1 MARSDSLS
9 RLSGM
14 TLFSAAATLLLILD
28 PFGNIVMFNAI
39 LSKVPEERRRKVLL
53 REVLIAFGILMAFLL
68 LGAQLLNFLGLEQ
81 SSLSLA
87 GGILLFLIAIG
98 MVFPNRAVQLG
109 VPGDDEP
116 FIVPLATPMI
126 AGPSGI
132 AFLLLLAS
140 KEPARMGEWMI
151 ALIAASAVSAGI
163 LIMGERV
170 ARMLGTRGMR
180 AAERLM
186 GMLLILIA
194 VQMMADGIS
203 LYWLSLQEAQAA
215 AQLEVS

>member
-1 MARSDSLS
+1 
-9 RLSGM
+9 M
-14 TLFSAAATLLLILD
+14 TLFSAAATLLLIID
-28 PFGNIVMFNAI
+28 PFGNVVMFNSI
-39 LSKVPEERRRKVLL
+39 LSKIPVERRRKVLI
-53 REVLIAFGILMAFLL
+53 REVLIAFGVLMTFLL
-68 LGAQLLNFLGLEQ
+68 VGAPLLSFLGLEQ

-116 FIVPLATPMI
+116 FIVPLAIPMI

-140 KEPARMGEWMI
+140 KEPGRLPEWI
-151 ALIAASAVSAGI
+151 AALTAASAISAGI
-163 LIMGERV
+163 LIMGEHV
-170 ARMLGTRGMR
+170 ARLLGARGMR
-180 AAERLM
+180 ATERLM

-194 VQMMADGIS
+194 VQMMTDGIS
-203 LYWLSLQEAQAA
+203 LYWLNFQAEQAA
-215 AQLEVS
+215 VAAIAG

>member
-1 MARSDSLS
+1 
-9 RLSGM
+9 M

-39 LSKVPEERRRKVLL
+39 LSKVPAERRRKVLL
-53 REVLIAFGILMAFLL
+53 REVLIAFGILMTFLL
-68 LGAQLLNFLGLEQ
+68 VGAHLLTFLGLQQ

-98 MVFPNRAVQLG
+98 MVFPNKAVQLG

-140 KEPARMGEWMI
+140 NEPDRLGEWMI
-151 ALIAASAVSAGI
+151 ALVAASAISAGI

-170 ARMLGTRGMR
+170 ARILGTRGMR

-194 VQMMADGIS
+194 VQMITDGIS
-203 LYWLSLQEAQAA
+203 LWLALEEAKA
-215 AQLEVS
+215 VITSK

>member
-1 MARSDSLS
+1 
-9 RLSGM
+9 M
-14 TLFSAAATLLLILD
+14 TLFSAAATLLLIMD
-28 PFGNIVMFNAI
+28 PFGNVVMFNSI
-39 LSKVPEERRRKVLL
+39 LSKIPVERRRKVLI
-53 REVLIAFGILMAFLL
+53 REVLIAFGVLMTFLL
-68 LGAQLLNFLGLEQ
+68 VGAPLLGFLGLEQ

-116 FIVPLATPMI
+116 FIVPLAIPMI

-140 KEPARMGEWMI
+140 KEPGRLPEWMA
-151 ALIAASAVSAGI
+151 ALTAASAISAGI

-170 ARMLGTRGMR
+170 ARLLGARGMR
-180 AAERLM
+180 ATERLM

-194 VQMMADGIS
+194 VQMMTDGIS
-203 LYWLSLQEAQAA
+203 LYWLNFQAEQAA
-215 AQLEVS
+215 AAAG

>member
-1 MARSDSLS
+1 
-9 RLSGM
+9 M
-14 TLFSAAATLLLILD
+14 TLFSAAATLLLIMD
-28 PFGNIVMFNAI
+28 PFGNVVMFNSI
-39 LSKVPEERRRKVLL
+39 LSKIPVERRRKVLI
-53 REVLIAFGILMAFLL
+53 REVLIAFGVLMTSLL
-68 LGAQLLNFLGLEQ
+68 VGTPLLVFLGLEQ

-116 FIVPLATPMI
+116 FIVPLAIPMI

-140 KEPARMGEWMI
+140 KDPGRLPEWMA
-151 ALIAASAVSAGI
+151 ALTAASAISAGI

-170 ARMLGTRGMR
+170 ARLLGARGMR
-180 AAERLM
+180 ATERLM

-194 VQMMADGIS
+194 VQIMTDGIS
-203 LYWLSLQEAQAA
+203 LYWLNFQAEQAA
-215 AQLEVS
+215 VVASS

>member
-1 MARSDSLS
+1 
-9 RLSGM
+9 M
-14 TLFSAAATLLLILD
+14 TLFSAAATLLLIID
-28 PFGNIVMFNAI
+28 PFGNVVMFNSI
-39 LSKVPEERRRKVLL
+39 LSKIPVERRRKVLI
-53 REVLIAFGILMAFLL
+53 REVLIAFGILMTFLL
-68 LGAQLLNFLGLEQ
+68 VGAQLLGFLGLEQ

-109 VPGDDEP
+109 SPGDDEP

-140 KEPARMGEWMI
+140 KEPDRMPEWII
-151 ALIAASAVSAGI
+151 ALIAASAISAGI

-170 ARMLGTRGMR
+170 ARLLGARGMR

-194 VQMMADGIS
+194 VQMMTDGIS
-203 LYWLSLQEAQAA
+203 LYWLNFQAEQAA
-215 AQLEVS
+215 AVVTSS

>member
-1 MARSDSLS
+1 
-9 RLSGM
+9 M

-39 LSKVPEERRRKVLL
+39 LSKVPEERRRQVLL
-53 REVLIAFGILMAFLL
+53 REVLIAFAILMIFLVVGAHL
-68 LGAQLLNFLGLEQ
+68 LSFLGLEQ

-98 MVFPNRAVQLG
+98 MVFPNKAVQLG

-140 KEPARMGEWMI
+140 KEPDRMGEWMI
-151 ALIAASAVSAGI
+151 ALIAASAISAAI

-170 ARMLGTRGMR
+170 ARLLGTRGMR

-194 VQMMADGIS
+194 VQMMTDGIS
-203 LYWLSLQEAQAA
+203 LYWLDLQAAQAA
-215 AQLEVS
+215 VAPD

>member
-1 MARSDSLS
+1 
-9 RLSGM
+9 M
-14 TLFSAAATLLLILD
+14 TLLSAAATLLLIMD

-39 LSKVPEERRRKVLL
+39 LSKVPVERRRKVLV
-53 REVLIAFGILMAFLL
+53 REVLIAFFIMVVFLVV
-68 LGAQLLNFLGLEQ
+68 GAQLLTFLGLQQ

-98 MVFPNRAVQLG
+98 MVFPNKAVQLG

-140 KEPARMGEWMI
+140 KEPERLGEWMI
-151 ALIAASAVSAGI
+151 ALVMASAISAAI
-163 LIMGERV
+163 LILGERL
-170 ARMLGTRGMR
+170 ARLLGARGMR

-194 VQMMADGIS
+194 VQMITDGIG
-203 LYWLSLQEAQAA
+203 LYWLSLQEAAAEAA
-215 AQLEVS
+215 AARR

>member
-1 MARSDSLS
+1 
-9 RLSGM
+9 M

-39 LSKVPEERRRKVLL
+39 LSNVPAERRRKVLL
-53 REVLIAFGILMAFLL
+53 REVLIAFGILMTFLL
-68 LGAQLLNFLGLEQ
+68 VGAQLLTFLGLQQ

-140 KEPARMGEWMI
+140 KEPDRIWEWMI
-151 ALIAASAVSAGI
+151 ALIVASAISAGI

-170 ARMLGTRGMR
+170 ARILGTRGMR

-194 VQMMADGIS
+194 VQMITDGIS
-203 LYWLSLQEAQAA
+203 LWLTLQEAQSVAPA
-215 AQLEVS
+215 N

>member
-1 MARSDSLS
+1 MTSL
-9 RLSGM
+9 LVG
-14 TLFSAAATLLLILD
+14 TPLL
-28 PFGNIVMFNAI
+28 V
-39 LSKVPEERRRKVLL
+39 
-53 REVLIAFGILMAFLL
+53 
-68 LGAQLLNFLGLEQ
+68 FLGLEQ

-116 FIVPLATPMI
+116 FIVPLAIPMI

-140 KEPARMGEWMI
+140 KDPGRLPEWMA
-151 ALIAASAVSAGI
+151 ALKAASAISAGI

-170 ARMLGTRGMR
+170 ARLLGARGMR
-180 AAERLM
+180 ATERLM

-194 VQMMADGIS
+194 VQIMTDGIS
-203 LYWLSLQEAQAA
+203 LYWLNFQAEQAA
-215 AQLEVS
+215 VVASS

>member
-1 MARSDSLS
+1 
-9 RLSGM
+9 M
-14 TLFSAAATLLLILD
+14 TLFSAAATLLLIMD
-28 PFGNIVMFNAI
+28 PFGNVVMFNSI
-39 LSKVPEERRRKVLL
+39 LSKIPVERRRKVLI
-53 REVLIAFGILMAFLL
+53 REVLIAFGVLMTFLL
-68 LGAQLLNFLGLEQ
+68 VGAPLLGFLGLEQ

-116 FIVPLATPMI
+116 FIVPLAIPMI

-140 KEPARMGEWMI
+140 KEPGRLPEWMA
-151 ALIAASAVSAGI
+151 ALTAASAISAGI

-170 ARMLGTRGMR
+170 ARLLGARGMR
-180 AAERLM
+180 ATERLM

-194 VQMMADGIS
+194 VQMMTDGIS
-203 LYWLSLQEAQAA
+203 LYLLNFQAEQSAA
-215 AQLEVS
+215 AAG

>member
-1 MARSDSLS
+1 
-9 RLSGM
+9 M
-14 TLFSAAATLLLILD
+14 TLFSAAATLLLIMD

-39 LSKVPEERRRKVLL
+39 LSKVPEERRRKVLI
-53 REVLIAFGILMAFLL
+53 REVLIAFFILVVFLVV
-68 LGAQLLNFLGLEQ
+68 GAQLLTFLGLQQ

-98 MVFPNRAVQLG
+98 MVFPNKAVQLG

-140 KEPARMGEWMI
+140 KEPGRLGEWFI
-151 ALIAASAVSAGI
+151 ALVVASAISAGI

-170 ARMLGTRGMR
+170 ARLLGTRGMR

-194 VQMMADGIS
+194 VQMITDGMG
-203 LYWLSLQEAQAA
+203 LYWLSLQEAAAEAA
-215 AQLEVS
+215 ATKP

>member
-1 MARSDSLS
+1 
-9 RLSGM
+9 M

-39 LSKVPEERRRKVLL
+39 LSKVPAERRRKVLL
-53 REVLIAFGILMAFLL
+53 REVLIAFGILMTFLL
-68 LGAQLLNFLGLEQ
+68 VGAQLLTFLGLQQ

-98 MVFPNRAVQLG
+98 MVFPNKAVQLG

-140 KEPARMGEWMI
+140 KEPDRLGEWMI
-151 ALIAASAVSAGI
+151 ALVVASAISAGI

-194 VQMMADGIS
+194 VQMITDGIS
-203 LYWLSLQEAQAA
+203 LWLALQETRAA
-215 AQLEVS
+215 IPAK

>member
-1 MARSDSLS
+1 
-9 RLSGM
+9 M

-39 LSKVPEERRRKVLL
+39 LSKVPEERRRRVLI
-53 REVLIAFGILMAFLL
+53 REVLIAFGILMTFLL
-68 LGAQLLNFLGLEQ
+68 VGAPLLNFLGLEQ

-98 MVFPNRAVQLG
+98 MVFPNKAVQLG

-140 KEPARMGEWMI
+140 KEPERLGEWMI
-151 ALIAASAVSAGI
+151 ALVVASAISAGI

-194 VQMMADGIS
+194 VQMMTDGIS
-203 LYWLSLQEAQAA
+203 LYWLALQAEQAA
-215 AQLEVS
+215 VAAS

>member
-1 MARSDSLS
+1 
-9 RLSGM
+9 M
-14 TLFSAAATLLLILD
+14 TLFSAAATLLLIMD
-28 PFGNIVMFNAI
+28 PFGNVVMFNSI
-39 LSKVPEERRRKVLL
+39 LSKIPVERRRKVLI
-53 REVLIAFGILMAFLL
+53 REVLIAFGVLMTFLL
-68 LGAQLLNFLGLEQ
+68 VGAPLLGFLGLEQ

-116 FIVPLATPMI
+116 FIVPLAIPMI

-140 KEPARMGEWMI
+140 KEPGRLPEWMA
-151 ALIAASAVSAGI
+151 ALTAASAISAGI

-170 ARMLGTRGMR
+170 ARLLGARGMR
-180 AAERLM
+180 ATERLM

-194 VQMMADGIS
+194 VQMMTDGIS
-203 LYWLSLQEAQAA
+203 LYWLNFQAEQAA
-215 AQLEVS
+215 AAAW

>member
-1 MARSDSLS
+1 
-9 RLSGM
+9 M
-14 TLFSAAATLLLILD
+14 TLFSAAATLLLIMD

-39 LSKVPEERRRKVLL
+39 LSKVPEERRRKVLI
-53 REVLIAFGILMAFLL
+53 REVLIAFFILVVFLV
-68 LGAQLLNFLGLEQ
+68 LGAQLLTFLGLQQ
-81 SSLSLA
+81 SSLSVA

-98 MVFPNRAVQLG
+98 MVFPNKAVQLG

-140 KEPARMGEWMI
+140 KEPARLGEWFI
-151 ALIAASAVSAGI
+151 ALVLASAISAAI

-170 ARMLGTRGMR
+170 ARLLGTRGMR

-194 VQMMADGIS
+194 VQMITDGIG
-203 LYWLSLQEAQAA
+203 LYWLSLQEAAAEAA
-215 AQLEVS
+215 AAKS

>member
-1 MARSDSLS
+1 
-9 RLSGM
+9 M
-14 TLFSAAATLLLILD
+14 TLFSAAATLLLIMD

-39 LSKVPEERRRKVLL
+39 LSKIPPERRRKVLV
-53 REVLIAFGILMAFLL
+53 REVLIAFGVLLLFLL
-68 LGAQLLNFLGLEQ
+68 VGAQLLSFLGLEQ

-109 VPGDDEP
+109 VPGDEEP
-116 FIVPLATPMI
+116 FIVPLAIPMI

-132 AFLLLLAS
+132 AFLLLIVS
-140 KEPARMGEWMI
+140 KEPSRLPEWII
-151 ALIAASAVSAGI
+151 ALTVASAISAAI
-163 LIMGERV
+163 LIMGERL
-170 ARMLGTRGMR
+170 ARLLGARGMR

-194 VQMMADGIS
+194 VQMMTDGIS
-203 LYWLSLQEAQAA
+203 LYWLNFQAEQVAA
-215 AQLEVS
+215 AAG